1 MTSTNIE
8 YFCIHH
14 APAKARKEYITP
26 FFETLGSKVTW
37 VEYFSPQD
45 KEIEC
50 HPIVNTP
57 RSVNSVFLNPA
68 ELSCFFK
75 HRYAVKMIAES
86 TADFGVIFED
96 DIEIPSFCWKDYI
109 QLFASQTIRDN
120 CDILFIGSFSGSDIN
135 PSLQS
140 GVYTHKNLKSRCAHC
155 YMVSPKIAKTIGYK
169 LLSVKVAFDWQLN
182 SIISDLN
189 LNVGWSLPHVNQR
202 TEKGKIPSLL
212 R

>member
-1 MTSTNIE
+1 MKID

-14 APAKARKEYITP
+14 PPAKSRKEYIIP
-26 FFETLGSKVTW
+26 FFETLDSKVTW
-37 VEYFSPQD
+37 VEYFWPQD
-45 KEIEC
+45 KAIEC
-50 HPIVNTP
+50 HPV
-57 RSVNSVFLNPA
+57 VNSPHSSNGVFLNPA

-75 HRYAVKMIAES
+75 HRYTVKMISES
-86 TADFGVIFED
+86 TADFGVVFED
-96 DIEIPSFCWKDYI
+96 DIEIPSFNWEDYI
-109 QLFASQTIRDN
+109 QLFTSEVIRHN

-135 PSLQS
+135 PSFQS
-140 GVYTHKNLKSRCAHC
+140 GVYAHKNLKSRCAHC
-155 YMVSPKIAKTIGYK
+155 YMISPKIAKMIGYK
-169 LLSVKVAFDWQLN
+169 LLSVKEPFDWQLN